1 MDRTS
6 FHTVFLPF
14 IGIAMMLTLI
24 GRKLI
29 SVLVR
34 VTVKSTGFGWS
45 PTEAYLDG
53 KQCCKNGQRRREGM
67 RRRCDEVQYVKR
79 QKIQL
84 SEL

>member
-1 MDRTS
+1 MARAS
-6 FHTVFLPF
+6 FYAVFLPF

-24 GRKLI
+24 GQKLI

-45 PTEAYLDG
+45 PTEAYPVR
-53 KQCCKNGQRRREGM
+53 KNCSKKGEGDENA
-67 RRRCDEVQYVKR
+67 RCDEAQHVKR